1 MGILKEKRLA
11 AVLSQGELS
20 DRAGVDRRTIILLE
34 REPPGVCPHPKTVRK
49 LATAL
54 GVEPAELAGL
64 LRP

>member
-20 DRAGVDRRTIILLE
+20 DLAGVDRRTIILLE
-34 REPPGVCPHPKTVRK
+34 REPPSIRPHPKTLRK

-64 LRP
+64 LR